1 MLKTCVHLIVMYN
14 TLHKMTLLGG
24 EQNLSIIQIQVY
36 TIIVKFVYMYF
47 DAECI

>member
-14 TLHKMTLLGG
+14 TLHKMTLLGW

-36 TIIVKFVYMYF
+36 TIVKFVYMYF